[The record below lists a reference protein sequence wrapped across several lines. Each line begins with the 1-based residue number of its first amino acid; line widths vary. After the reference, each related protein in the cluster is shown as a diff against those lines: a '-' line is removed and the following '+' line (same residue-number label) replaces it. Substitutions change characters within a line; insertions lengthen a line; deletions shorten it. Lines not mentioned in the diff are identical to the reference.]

1 MFSLFK
7 KKKAKY
13 FSYTPRYD
21 NKKNTRKDPVDEKKR
36 IIKGDLSSRWGKNI
50 KTSNNKKS
58 TIKFFLIIIA
68 LTFIAY
74 KIILFEW

>member
-1 MFSLFK
+1 MLSLFK
-7 KKKAKY
+7 KKKVKPFNY
-13 FSYTPRYD
+13 NPRYY
-21 NKKNTRKDPVDEKKR
+21 NKNSNLNQSKDKRKFFF
-36 IIKGDLSSRWGKNI
+36 KGELSSSWKKNI

-74 KIILFEW
+74 KIILFE